1 MIIESFKN
9 ASYFTRFVFVLFTI
23 LSGFVIFMVLG
34 VVVAIPLFGIDLSN
48 FSETIS
54 SLEPGNLNLMKYLQS
69 VYSIGLFVFP
79 PLMIAFFFSGRV
91 GEYLKLNKMP
101 GIVSLLIAAFAILFA
116 VPFVN
121 FLMDLN
127 QQVKFPEW
135 MSGFE
140 QTMKLF
146 ENEADKTTSLFLQTS
161 SFPVYLVN
169 ILVLGLIPAIGEEFL
184 FRGIFQRLFQ
194 EWTKNIHWGIW
205 IAAFLFSA
213 MHMQFYGLLPR
224 MVLGAFLGYLFYWS
238 QSMWV
243 PVIAHFLNNA
253 FAVTFYYMN
262 GDVAKEAQTIGTGSG
277 ATLQVL
283 LSVLLTA
290 TLIYAFHKIEK
301 EKRSKNFDINLS
313 DNE

>member
-9 ASYFTRFVFVLFTI
+9 ASYFTRLVFVFFTI

-34 VVVAIPLFGIDLSN
+34 VVIAIPLFGIDLN
-48 FSETIS
+48 HFSETIS
-54 SLEPGNLNLMKYLQS
+54 SLDPGNLNLMKYLQS

-79 PLMIAFFFSGRV
+79 PFMIAFFFSGKI
-91 GEYLKLNKMP
+91 GDYLKLNKLP
-101 GIVSLLIAAFAILFA
+101 GIISLLIAAFTILFA
-116 VPFVN
+116 VPLVN
-121 FLMDLN
+121 FLMEIN

-140 QTMKLF
+140 QTMKQF

-161 SFPVYLVN
+161 SFSVYLVN
-169 ILVLGLIPAIGEEFL
+169 IVVLGLIPAIGEELL

-243 PVIAHFLNNA
+243 PMFAHFLNNA
-253 FAVTFYYMN
+253 FAVTFYYIN
-262 GDVAKEAQTIGTGSG
+262 GDVAKEAETIGTGSG
-277 ATLQVL
+277 ALTQVL
-283 LSVLLTA
+283 LSTILA
-290 TLIYAFHKIEK
+290 GALIFTFYKIEK
-301 EKRSKNFDINLS
+301 ERNKKDSEIKLI